1 MHEVNAQIHKLRWRS
16 SVWSLEVK
24 HESKMAPALLTSI
37 NRWYR
42 RRQVTW
48 RFLLTF
54 LVHVWTPRG
63 VEKKRCS
70 TQDLTSS
77 FNWKRV
83 EVNYCSCRR
92 WGVWNDKDGEEVV
105 HGVLILCWH
114 ADNDGRGRWVRQ
126 LHIKGYLV
134 IQSSSLNRKLEMF
147 PSASVI
153 ESGDTDEEHRPD
165 NFVHASMCWCF
176 GQIGMMS

>member
-1 MHEVNAQIHKLRWRS
+1 MLHGCKLFFLPLILLNA
-16 SVWSLEVK
+16 WSKCTNTQDKMEKQRLVARG
-24 HESKMAPALLTSI
+24 ESKMAPALLTSI
-37 NRWYR
+37 NRWCR

-114 ADNDGRGRWVRQ
+114 ADNDGRGRCVRQ

-134 IQSSSLNRKLEMF
+134 IG
-147 PSASVI
+147 PI
-153 ESGDTDEEHRPD
+153 ETKFIFES
-165 NFVHASMCWCF
+165 
-176 GQIGMMS
+176 